1 MQTNCF
7 RQNKLAK
14 VGEWKSGL
22 KMYDFKHKLHTVF
35 LNKVYIVKMLI
46 LPKSRYQFDSMQI
59 NILEEL
65 FMSFYT
71 LRSRIPLEG
80 IRAKISWKKRQT
92 FAVKYQNTL

>member
-1 MQTNCF
+1 M
-7 RQNKLAK
+7 
-14 VGEWKSGL
+14 
-22 KMYDFKHKLHTVF
+22 
-35 LNKVYIVKMLI
+35 
-46 LPKSRYQFDSMQI
+46 YQFDSMQI